1 MEFLPL
7 VVLAVLFWV
16 LIIRPQRRRAQRQG
30 ELIEGLERGQEVVT
44 AGGLYGRID
53 QVDEDDVRLEIAPE
67 TVRREGRQTGRLAA
81 RSGQRSGGGSRLT

>member
-7 VVLAVLFWV
+7 VLLAVLFWV

-30 ELIEGLERGQEVVT
+30 QLIEGLERGQEVVT

-53 QVDEDDVRLEIAPE
+53 HVDDDHIRLEIAPE
-67 TVRREGRQTGRLAA
+67 TFVKVDKRAVSQLAP
-81 RSGQRSGGGSRLT
+81 GSAQPVDPR

>member
-16 LIIRPQRRRAQRQG
+16 LIIRPQRNRAQRQG
-30 ELIEGLERGQEVVT
+30 RLIQSLERGQEVVT

-53 QVDEDDVRLEIAPE
+53 HVGEDDIRLEIAPE
-67 TVRREGRQTGRLAA
+67 TVVRVDKRAVSQLVP
-81 RSGQRSGGGSRLT
+81 GSAEPADRG

>member
-30 ELIEGLERGQEVVT
+30 QLIEGLERGQEVVT
-44 AGGLYGRID
+44 SGGLYGRID
-53 QVDEDDVRLEIAPE
+53 HVDEDHIRLEIAPE
-67 TVRREGRQTGRLAA
+67 TFVKVDKRAVSQLAP
-81 RSGQRSGGGSRLT
+81 GSAEAADPS

>member
-16 LIIRPQRRRAQRQG
+16 LIIRPQRRRTQRQA
-30 ELIEGLERGQEVVT
+30 ELIGGLERGQEVVT

-53 QVDEDDVRLEIAPE
+53 HVADDHLRLEIAPE
-67 TVRREGRQTGRLAA
+67 TFVKVDKRAVSQLAPESA
-81 RSGQRSGGGSRLT
+81 PPADPR

>member
-16 LIIRPQRRRAQRQG
+16 LIIRPQRRRTQRQA
-30 ELIEGLERGQEVVT
+30 ELIGGLERGQEVVT

-53 QVDEDDVRLEIAPE
+53 HVEDDHIRLEIAPE
-67 TVRREGRQTGRLAA
+67 TFVKVDKRAVSQLAPESA
-81 RSGQRSGGGSRLT
+81 PPADPS

>member
-16 LIIRPQRRRAQRQG
+16 LIIRPQRRRVQRQG

-53 QVDEDDVRLEIAPE
+53 HVDADHVRLEIAPE
-67 TVRREGRQTGRLAA
+67 TFVKVDKRAVAQLAPESA
-81 RSGQRSGGGSRLT
+81 PPGDPS

>member
-7 VVLAVLFWV
+7 AVLAVLFWI

-30 ELIEGLERGQEVVT
+30 ELLEGLERGQEVVT

-53 QVDEDDVRLEIAPE
+53 HVDEDHIRLEIAPE
-67 TVRREGRQTGRLAA
+67 TFVKVDKRAVAQLAPGT
-81 RSGQRSGGGSRLT
+81 SGEVDPR

>member
-16 LIIRPQRRRAQRQG
+16 LIIRPQRRRVQRQG

-53 QVDEDDVRLEIAPE
+53 HVDTDHVRLEIAPE
-67 TVRREGRQTGRLAA
+67 TFVKVDKRAVAQLVPEAA
-81 RSGQRSGGGSRLT
+81 PPEDPS

>member
-7 VVLAVLFWV
+7 AVLAVLFWV

-30 ELIEGLERGQEVVT
+30 ELLEGLERGQEVVT

-53 QVDEDDVRLEIAPE
+53 HVDDGHIRLEIAPE
-67 TVRREGRQTGRLAA
+67 TFVKVDKRAVAQLAPGV
-81 RSGQRSGGGSRLT
+81 SGEADPR

>member
-16 LIIRPQRRRAQRQG
+16 LIIRPQRNRAQRQG
-30 ELIEGLERGQEVVT
+30 RLVESLERGQEVVT

-53 QVDEDDVRLEIAPE
+53 HVGDDDIRLEIAPE
-67 TVRREGRQTGRLAA
+67 TIVRVDKRAVSQLAP
-81 RSGQRSGGGSRLT
+81 GSAEPADRG